1 MKIKQALQK
10 IKFLN
15 EPYTK
20 WKWREKKVSWG
31 GGNPDKIFF
40 VVRRATSKVGLF
52 SYVMTNMGLVRYAL
66 EQGYIPVI
74 DMQSNSNTYLEES
87 QVGKENAWEFY
98 FEQPCGY
105 SMDDIRKSKNIILS
119 NGMIN
124 EKNVYPKSEVAW
136 DEQKYVEWKVFF
148 SRYFHVRKDIIDE
161 ANRLYDELFKDKKVI
176 GVLARGTDYMNNRPK
191 KHPVQPD
198 VKVVISD
205 VKRMLEDKKGDCVY
219 LATEDEVIYKEF
231 KKEFG
236 DILQVSGAK
245 RCENTGTR
253 NINDVYDQSG
263 QDKYMRGK
271 EYLINILLL
280 SRCNSLVAGNVGG
293 TLGAILLTNGYEYQ
307 KIYNMGVYE

>member
-161 ANRLYDELFKDKKVI
+161 ANRLYDE
-176 GVLARGTDYMNNRPK
+176 
-191 KHPVQPD
+191 
-198 VKVVISD
+198 
-205 VKRMLEDKKGDCVY
+205 KRMLEDKKGDCVY